1 MSLRFALLLPARN
14 EEEGLPRVLPG
25 CLRVAPRANIL
36 VVDDGSTDATSAVAA
51 RYGVG
56 VLTLSPGRG
65 KGGALR
71 AGFERLLAEGFE
83 AIVTLD
89 ADGQHDAAA
98 IPAFAAAAESEAA
111 DLVIG
116 ARPTSVSL
124 PRRFANWASSGL
136 LSVAS
141 GQRVLDAQSGYR
153 WHRAS
158 LLRDISLEGE
168 GFGFETE
175 ILVRALALRRR
186 IAHVPIATI
195 AAARPSH
202 IHPIRDVVPLMAQH
216 VALAMKIAAARA
228 MRRAPGGRAT

>member
-1 MSLRFALLLPARN
+1 
-14 EEEGLPRVLPG
+14 VLPG

-36 VVDDGSTDATSAVAA
+36 VVDDGSTDATSAVAS

-56 VLTLSPGRG
+56 LLTLSPGRG

-71 AGFERLLAEGFE
+71 AGFERLLGEGFE

-89 ADGQHDAAA
+89 ADGQHDPAAVA
-98 IPAFAAAAESEAA
+98 RFAAVAESEHA

-136 LSVAS
+136 LSAAS

-158 LLRDISLEGE
+158 LLRAISLEGE

-175 ILVRALALRRR
+175 VLVRTLALRRR
-186 IAHVPIATI
+186 IAHVPIETI
-195 AAARPSH
+195 AAMRPSH
-202 IHPIRDVVPLMAQH
+202 IRPIRDVVPLVAQH
-216 VALAMKIAAARA
+216 VSLAMKIALARAAR
-228 MRRAPGGRAT
+228 RGNGGGAS

>member
-1 MSLRFALLLPARN
+1 MSAKLALLLPARN

-25 CLRVAPRANIL
+25 CLRVASRANIL
-36 VVDDGSTDATSAVAA
+36 VVDDGSTDATSIVAA

-71 AGFERLLAEGFE
+71 AGFERLLGEGFD

-89 ADGQHDAAA
+89 SDGQHDAAVV
-98 IPAFAAAAESEAA
+98 PQFAAVAESERA

-136 LSVAS
+136 LSAAS

-158 LLRDISLEGE
+158 LLREISLEGE

-175 ILVRALALRRR
+175 ILVRTLGLHRR

-195 AAARPSH
+195 AANRPSH
-202 IHPIRDVVPLMAQH
+202 IRPIRDVVPLMAQH
-216 VALAMKIAAARA
+216 VTLAMKIAVARST
-228 MRRAPGGRAT
+228 RRTPRGRAS